1 MIEICA
7 IGADVVIW
15 HENMILGNEFDVTTG
30 LYDDSQRFLQNTLI
44 RWGDWFDTKTLSD
57 KFLIDM

>member
-1 MIEICA
+1 
-7 IGADVVIW
+7 
-15 HENMILGNEFDVTTG
+15 MILGNEFDVTTG